1 MIKSIKIPDN
11 ISLKSIKKNDV
22 SLIIL
27 TDHSEKSEKR
37 RLFFITKVNVFY
49 NSRIVLSNKHIINII
64 RQGINDLNLWNK
76 RKIVLKGVGSKV
88 DLTKNILNIKVSNT
102 SKWFTIPEDIC
113 VKISNSPVSITIWG
127 GNSNLIDKF
136 KNNILNSLPK
146 KSIT

>member
-64 RQGINDLNLWNK
+64 RQGINDLNL
-76 RKIVLKGVGSKV
+76 
-88 DLTKNILNIKVSNT
+88 
-102 SKWFTIPEDIC
+102 
-113 VKISNSPVSITIWG
+113 
-127 GNSNLIDKF
+127 
-136 KNNILNSLPK
+136 
-146 KSIT
+146 